1 MAGTISHV
9 ITQYQ
14 INNYLF
20 NKAFEDIDASHHHV
34 RPDDRANSLH
44 FIAGHVTAARYGLAR
59 MVGIEEN
66 VSWGQMFDRGIT
78 PRDRSEYPPLDDIL
92 SAWNAITPKL
102 VERLK
107 GMTEEELKADGP
119 EGYPGDDKSVGNV
132 IAFLS
137 LHESYHMGQ
146 LSYARKLLGY
156 DGLVG

>member
-1 MAGTISHV
+1 MAGIISHV

-20 NKAFEDIDASHHHV
+20 NKAFEEVDASDHHV
-34 RPDDRANSLH
+34 RPDDKANSLH
-44 FIAGHVTAARYGLAR
+44 FIAGHVTAARFGLAQ
-59 MVGIEEN
+59 MVGIDEH
-66 VSWGQMFDRGIT
+66 VSWGRMFDRGIT
-78 PRDRSEYPPLDDIL
+78 VRDASEYPPLDEIL
-92 SAWNAITPKL
+92 SAWNTITPKL

-119 EGYPGDDKSVGNV
+119 EGYPGEDKSVGNV